1 MFSIDLIGFGFSSK
15 PSRVD
20 FSMEFWRDQIANFVS
35 EVVKE
40 PVALVG
46 NSIGS
51 LAAVHVGQRNAGV
64 GERHLFNQ
72 LRGRDEQQSETNAG
86 RFRWVCVAI

>member
-1 MFSIDLIGFGFSSK
+1 
-15 PSRVD
+15 
-20 FSMEFWRDQIANFVS
+20 MEFWRDQVANFIS

-51 LAAVHVGQRNAGV
+51 LAAVHVASETPELVKGICLINYK
-64 GERHLFNQ
+64 
-72 LRGRDEQQSETNAG
+72 GRDEQQSEANAG
-86 RFRWVCVAI
+86 RF